1 MKLFELLQ
9 AVLATLAFLTAA
21 ATTGAMIYR
30 GDALVGI
37 IGYAFITTL
46 LGAMTYKSYTEL
58 RSEKGGSDDQL

>member
-9 AVLATLAFLTAA
+9 AVLATLAFLAAA

-30 GDALVGI
+30 CDSLVGV
-37 IGYAFITTL
+37 IGYSIITTIM
-46 LGAMTYKSYTEL
+46 GRMTYMSYAEL